1 MSAPNLTYTAEELVK
16 FYASSDDSVDLIN
29 GVIADNWINNNYAT
43 LDQAG
48 KNALVDRNVESL
60 EWRMSIDAIAADS
73 TSKTP
78 YTNAIAA
85 GKTYIADNS

>member
-16 FYASSDDSVDLIN
+16 FYASCDDSVDLIN

-60 EWRMSIDAIAADS
+60 EWRMSIDAIVADS

-78 YTNAIAA
+78 FTNAIAA
-85 GKTYIADNS
+85 GKAYITDNS

>member
-16 FYASSDDSVDLIN
+16 FYASCDDSVDLIN

-60 EWRMSIDAIAADS
+60 
-73 TSKTP
+73 
-78 YTNAIAA
+78 
-85 GKTYIADNS
+85 

>member
-16 FYASSDDSVDLIN
+16 FYASCDDSVDLIN

-48 KNALVDRNVESL
+48 KNDMVGRNVESL
-60 EWRMSIDAIAADS
+60 EWRMSIDAIVADS

>member
-1 MSAPNLTYTAEELVK
+1 MSLPDVTYTAEELVK
-16 FYASSDDSVDLIN
+16 FYASCGDSVTLIN
-29 GVIADNWINNNYAT
+29 GVIADNWVNNNYAT

-60 EWRMSIDAIAADS
+60 EWRMSIDAIVADS

>member
-16 FYASSDDSVDLIN
+16 FYASCDDSVDLIN

-48 KNALVDRNVESL
+48 KNDMVGRNVESL

>member
-16 FYASSDDSVDLIN
+16 FYASCDDSVDLIN

-48 KNALVDRNVESL
+48 KNALVNRNVESL
-60 EWRMSIDAIAADS
+60 EWRMSIDAIVADS

-85 GKTYIADNS
+85 GKAYIADN

>member
-16 FYASSDDSVDLIN
+16 FYASCDDSVDLIN

-60 EWRMSIDAIAADS
+60 EWRMSIDAIVADS

>member
-16 FYASSDDSVDLIN
+16 FYASCDDSVDLIN

-48 KNALVDRNVESL
+48 KNVLVDRNVESL

>member
-16 FYASSDDSVDLIN
+16 FYASCDDSVDLIN

-48 KNALVDRNVESL
+48 KNDLVDRNVESL

>member
-16 FYASSDDSVDLIN
+16 FYASCDDSVDLIN
-29 GVIADNWINNNYAT
+29 GVIADNWVNNNYAT
-43 LDQAG
+43 LDQAD

-60 EWRMSIDAIAADS
+60 EWRMSIDAIVADS

>member
-1 MSAPNLTYTAEELVK
+1 MSLPNKTYTAEELVK
-16 FYASSDDSVDLIN
+16 FYASCDHSVTLIN
-29 GVIADNWINNNYAT
+29 GVIADDWIHNNYAT
-43 LDQAG
+43 KTQAE

-60 EWRMSIDAIAADS
+60 EWRMSIDAIVADS

-85 GKTYIADNS
+85 GKTYITDNS

>member
-1 MSAPNLTYTAEELVK
+1 MSLPDVTYTAEELVK
-16 FYASSDDSVDLIN
+16 FYASCDDSVTLIN
-29 GVIADNWINNNYAT
+29 GVIADNWANNNYAT
-43 LDQAG
+43 ATQEQ
-48 KNALVDRNVESL
+48 KNNMVNRNVESL
-60 EWRMSIDAIAADS
+60 EWRMSIDAIVADS

>member
-1 MSAPNLTYTAEELVK
+1 MSLPDETFTAEELVK
-16 FYASSDDSVDLIN
+16 FYASCNDSVDLIN
-29 GVIADNWINNNYAT
+29 GVIADNWVNNNYAT

-60 EWRMSIDAIAADS
+60 EWRMSIDAIVADS

-78 YTNAIAA
+78 YTNAITA
-85 GKTYIADNS
+85 GKTYITDNS

>member
-16 FYASSDDSVDLIN
+16 FYASCDDSVDLIN